1 LPIIWYIFL
10 LQASAADDDDDDV
23 DLFGEE
29 TEEEK
34 AAAEARAAAVKASS
48 KKKECMPACIL
59 FHSEHDFL
67 TLLFEKMCTL
77 SIVEGFVYALIS
89 TGCC

>member
-1 LPIIWYIFL
+1 LLLIANHTAQILIPQVHTFIHELPIIWYIFS
-10 LQASAADDDDDDV
+10 LQASSADDDDDV

-48 KKKECMPACIL
+48 KKKECMPACIF
-59 FHSEHDFL
+59 FHSEHN
-67 TLLFEKMCTL
+67 
-77 SIVEGFVYALIS
+77 S
-89 TGCC
+89 

>member
-1 LPIIWYIFL
+1 LLLIANHTAQILIPQVHTFIHELPIIWYIFS
-10 LQASAADDDDDDV
+10 LQASSADDDDDDDV

-48 KKKECMPACIL
+48 KKKECMPACIF
-59 FHSEHDFL
+59 FHSEHN
-67 TLLFEKMCTL
+67 
-77 SIVEGFVYALIS
+77 S
-89 TGCC
+89 